1 MRLCHVK
8 PNGCAGRAAL
18 PVAAPQTG
26 EAKIEI
32 TVKKE

>member
-8 PNGCAGRAAL
+8 TKGCAGRAVL

-26 EAKIEI
+26 EAEIEF
-32 TVKKE
+32 TVEKE